1 MNSMTG
7 ASKTVCKVRGIT
19 LNYLASQLV
28 NFAKMKD
35 MILSMD
41 DNETV
46 IVRTKNKIKRKR
58 DRGGVSIISQPEEKT
73 YRVSFLKRR
82 RLNDNTSVP
91 FGYIYQE

>member
-1 MNSMTG
+1 
-7 ASKTVCKVRGIT
+7 
-19 LNYLASQLV
+19 LASQLV

-41 DNETV
+41 DKETV

-73 YRVSFLKRR
+73 YKVSFLKRR
-82 RLNDNTSVP
+82 HLNDNTSVP
-91 FGYIYQE
+91 FWYIYQE